1 MITDELIQRINELA
15 QKQKAEGLT
24 PDEKSE
30 QDRLRKRYLKAIRG
44 SVKNQL
50 DRVRFVDDRDPS

>member
-1 MITDELIQRINELA
+1 MISDKMIQRINELA
-15 QKQKAEGLT
+15 RKQKAEGLT

-30 QDRLRKRYLKAIRG
+30 QKHLREQYLKAIRG

-50 DRVRFVDDRDPS
+50 DRVRFVEDEDS